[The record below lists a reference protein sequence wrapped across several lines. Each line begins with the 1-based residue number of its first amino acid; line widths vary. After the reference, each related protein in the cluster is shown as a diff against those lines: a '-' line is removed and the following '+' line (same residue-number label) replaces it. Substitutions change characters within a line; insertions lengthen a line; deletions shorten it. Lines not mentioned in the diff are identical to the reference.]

1 MKRQHRPQTLL
12 LCGAFLMGLLSLTVT
27 PWVSAEP
34 LVIAASPSLATP
46 LEALARAY
54 EVAHPDVQ
62 VKLYFD
68 SGLDLR
74 RMIAGMENSP
84 TGQYFIGTGPIHLIA
99 PGGDELIT
107 RLQQKY
113 YVLPGSK
120 RPYATVSLMMI
131 VPESLVEAPVSFV
144 AMARDTR
151 MRVAVADPDM
161 TLLGQ
166 KTRDLFKALGIADVL
181 NDRMDVATDARGVVD
196 HVLNGQA
203 DVGIIFG
210 PDAVEK
216 ADRVRVVAVASEKE
230 GRPILHSMAME
241 RYCPNRTLCD
251 DFLAYV
257 QSAEA
262 GTILTRLG
270 YGVPTKP

>member
-1 MKRQHRPQTLL
+1 LRRWR
-12 LCGAFLMGLLSLTVT
+12 G
-27 PWVSAEP
+27 
-34 LVIAASPSLATP
+34 
-46 LEALARAY
+46 AY

-144 AMARDTR
+144 AMARDY
-151 MRVAVADPDM
+151 AY
-161 TLLGQ
+161 
-166 KTRDLFKALGIADVL
+166 
-181 NDRMDVATDARGVVD
+181 ARGR
-196 HVLNGQA
+196 G
-203 DVGIIFG
+203 GSG
-210 PDAVEK
+210 YDAVGPK
-216 ADRVRVVAVASEKE
+216 D
-230 GRPILHSMAME
+230 P
-241 RYCPNRTLCD
+241 
-251 DFLAYV
+251 
-257 QSAEA
+257 
-262 GTILTRLG
+262 
-270 YGVPTKP
+270 

>member
-1 MKRQHRPQTLL
+1 MAWLPCLALSFSL
-12 LCGAFLMGLLSLTVT
+12 LCVATVSS
-27 PWVSAEP
+27 VSAEP
-34 LVIAASPSLATP
+34 LIIAASPSLATP

-54 EVAHPDVQ
+54 ESIHPDVQ

-74 RMIAGMENSP
+74 RTIAGMENSP

-113 YVLPGSK
+113 YVLPGAT
-120 RPYATVSLMMI
+120 RPYATVSLVMV
-131 VPESLVEAPVSFV
+131 VPEGLVEAPTSFE
-144 AMARDTR
+144 ALARDTH
-151 MRVAVADPDM
+151 MRVAVADPD
-161 TLLGQ
+161 LSRLGQ
-166 KTRDLFKALGIADVL
+166 KTRELFNALGIAQVL
-181 NDRMDVATDARGVVD
+181 NDRLDVATDARGVVD

-203 DVGIIFG
+203 DAGIIFG

-216 ADRVRVVAVASEKE
+216 AERVRVVAVAPEKV
-230 GRPILHSMAME
+230 GRPIQHSMAME

-251 DFLAYV
+251 KFLAYI

-262 GTILTRLG
+262 GTILKRLG
-270 YGVPTKP
+270 YGVPKKE